1 MSINF
6 NDLGLSL
13 QDKSKNVIIN
23 GQKVEVKQYLP
34 IKDKIDLIQI
44 VLQQG
49 VVNDMYD
56 EAVLEALFYVYTI
69 MYYTDLEFTDEQK
82 EHPLDIYDMLISNDV
97 LNVILSEIP
106 EDEFID
112 LMDYFEKQKELNLKY
127 QTSFTFV
134 LNQIATKAE
143 SLLKNL
149 NEKDF
154 EAITD
159 LIKEKQNN

>member
-6 NDLGLSL
+6 NDLGLSF

-23 GQKVEVKQYLP
+23 GQKVEVKQYLS

-82 EHPLDIYDMLISNDV
+82 ENPLDIYDMLISNDV

-143 SLLKNL
+143 GVLKNL

-159 LIKEKQNN
+159 LIKEKQND

>member
-6 NDLGLSL
+6 DDLKLSF

-23 GQKVEVKQYLP
+23 GQKIEIKQYLP
-34 IKDKIDLIQI
+34 VQDKVNLIQI
-44 VLQQG
+44 ILQQG
-49 VVNDMYD
+49 LVNDMYD
-56 EAVLEALFYVYTI
+56 ETILEALFYVYTI

-82 EHPLDIYDMLISNDV
+82 KNPLDIYDTLMSNDV
-97 LNVILSEIP
+97 LNVILSGIP

-143 SLLKNL
+143 GVLKNL

-154 EAITD
+154 EAI
-159 LIKEKQNN
+159 LNSFKEHQNG